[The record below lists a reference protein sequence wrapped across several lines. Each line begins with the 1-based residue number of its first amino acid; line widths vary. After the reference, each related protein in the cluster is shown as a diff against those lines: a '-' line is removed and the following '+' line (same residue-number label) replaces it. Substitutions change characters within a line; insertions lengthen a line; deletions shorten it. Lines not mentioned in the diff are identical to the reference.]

1 MLGHPKAMSHP
12 SPEEEVFRDAA
23 EERTDEDAAPRALQR
38 YFAMHNRQALTLAFL
53 SLGVST
59 VLWAIT
65 YVLVFWF
72 SLVAATLSRSFNPA
86 TLVEVT
92 DRDLLTANFSWWFA
106 GGAAV
111 ALIVAGI
118 VRKRVRLAKLREA
131 RLYLLWVIV
140 ELFMAIPN
148 MTFAVFGNLSAIT
161 RLRRKEAAQAWKLLQ
176 RINHEGGRMNV
187 AFLRQEIDDEKVL
200 RRVMFGLQLVGL
212 TSLRESQQEWFLYLQ
227 NRDAFAALLSHAHG
241 AA

>member
-1 MLGHPKAMSHP
+1 M
-12 SPEEEVFRDAA
+12 FRAAA
-23 EERTDEDAAPRALQR
+23 EERAGEDAAPRALQR
-38 YFAMHNRQALTLAFL
+38 YFAVHNRQALTLALL
-53 SLGVST
+53 SLGMSAF
-59 VLWAIT
+59 LWAIT
-65 YVLVFWF
+65 YVLAVWVP
-72 SLVAATLSRSFNPA
+72 LVAATLSRSFNPA

-92 DRDLLTANFSWWFA
+92 DRDLMTANFSSWFA

-111 ALIVAGI
+111 ALLVAWI

-131 RLYLLWVIV
+131 RLYLLWVVV

-161 RLRRKEAAQAWKLLQ
+161 RLRRNEAAQAWKLLQ
-176 RINHEGGRMNV
+176 RIDQEGGRMNV
-187 AFLRQEIDDEKVL
+187 AYLRQEIEDERML

-212 TSLRESQQEWFLYLQ
+212 ISLRESQQGWFLYLQ
-227 NRDAFAALLSHAHG
+227 NRDVFAALLSHAHG

>member
-1 MLGHPKAMSHP
+1 MSHP
-12 SPEEEVFRDAA
+12 SPGDEAFRDAA
-23 EERTDEDAAPRALQR
+23 AQRVDEDAAPRALQR
-38 YFAMHNRQALTLAFL
+38 YFAVHNRQALTLAFL
-53 SLGVST
+53 SLGASAF
-59 VLWAIT
+59 LWAIT

-92 DRDLLTANFSWWFA
+92 DRDLMTANFPWWFA
-106 GGAAV
+106 GGAV
-111 ALIVAGI
+111 ASLVVAG
-118 VRKRVRLAKLREA
+118 VVQKRVRLARLREA

-176 RINHEGGRMNV
+176 RINQEGGRMDV
-187 AFLRQEIDDEKVL
+187 VYLRQEIEDEKML

-212 TSLRESQQEWFLYLQ
+212 ISLREGQQGWFLYLQ

-241 AA
+241 SA